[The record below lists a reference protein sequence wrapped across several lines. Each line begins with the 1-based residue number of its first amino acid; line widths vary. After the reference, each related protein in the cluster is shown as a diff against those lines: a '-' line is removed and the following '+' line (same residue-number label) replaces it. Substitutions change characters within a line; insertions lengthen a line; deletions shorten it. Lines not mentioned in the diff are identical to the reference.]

1 MKNIIILDNKA
12 YIRTRV
18 KEIVAEYDIHV
29 YEAINSLQFF
39 NILAE
44 VNYNVELI
52 IVEINLGSESGIEI
66 IKRLKGK
73 GVDIPILI
81 LTTENRR
88 KEFAKGIRAG
98 AVDYILK
105 PFDEKLL
112 LKRIVGDME
121 KGKSKGDNKKLES
134 KEKEAQVELE
144 EFLSEELDKDKELS
158 IIMITFFK
166 LVEKFTSELT
176 KEYNTLS
183 NIIHLQL
190 KETLKEA
197 NLLIK
202 YGPQSFIGTLKDIN
216 EDNKKL
222 ICEEVNET
230 FLSLKQKSKVLE
242 EYYLECVFVK
252 YPEDGNNKEEL
263 ITKARYETIERINK
277 IKRMEK

>member
-18 KEIVAEYDIHV
+18 KEIVAEYDINV

-98 AVDYILK
+98 AIDYILK

-121 KGKSKGDNKKLES
+121 KGKNKGDNKKLES

-183 NIIHLQL
+183 NIIYLQL
-190 KETLKEA
+190 KETLKES

-202 YGPQSFIGTLKDIN
+202 YGPQSFIGTIKDIN

-222 ICEEVNET
+222 ICEKVNET

>member
-18 KEIVAEYDIHV
+18 KEIVAEYDINV

-98 AVDYILK
+98 AIDYILK

-121 KGKSKGDNKKLES
+121 KGKNKGDNKKLES

-183 NIIHLQL
+183 NIIYLQL
-190 KETLKEA
+190 KETLKES

-202 YGPQSFIGTLKDIN
+202 YGPQSFIGTIKDIN

-222 ICEEVNET
+222 ICEKVNET

-252 YPEDGNNKEEL
+252 YLEDGNNKEEL

>member
-44 VNYNVELI
+44 INYNVELI

-73 GVDIPILI
+73 GVEIPILI

-121 KGKSKGDNKKLES
+121 KGKNKGDNKKLES
-134 KEKEAQVELE
+134 KEIEAQVELE
-144 EFLSEELDKDKELS
+144 EFLSEGLDKDKELS

-166 LVEKFTSELT
+166 LLEKFTSDLT
-176 KEYNTLS
+176 KEYDTLS
-183 NIIHLQL
+183 NIIYIQL

-197 NLLIK
+197 NILIK
-202 YGPQSFIGTLKDIN
+202 YGPQSFIGTFKDIS

-222 ICEEVNET
+222 ISEKINEV
-230 FLSLKQKSKVLE
+230 FLSLKEKSKVLE

-277 IKRMEK
+277 IRRTEK

>member
-121 KGKSKGDNKKLES
+121 KGKNKGDNKKLES

-222 ICEEVNET
+222 ICEKVNET